1 MAQSWEKFA
10 PGRYNSAV
18 LRLLLM
24 RHGQTAWNAERK
36 NQGQVDIPLDDI
48 GVEQSRQLACAIASK
63 SLTALFS
70 SDLMRCVR
78 TAEIVAEQAKTP
90 VRMDP
95 RLRERNYGDWEGKTP
110 DEVLREDPDLLHAY
124 RKDPT
129 LVAPKNGETGLE
141 VYCRTV
147 SFLFDFLRTYQQGVF
162 GIVAHGGTVATL
174 LTALLGAPP
183 STSACFRIRNCS
195 LTEFVIE
202 PNGRR
207 RLERFD
213 DVQHL
218 DPPPMDWSRVQP
230 TTQE

>member
-1 MAQSWEKFA
+1 MGRSWANCA
-10 PGRYNSAV
+10 PGRYKSKV
-18 LRLLLM
+18 LRLLLI

-36 NQGQVDIPLDDI
+36 NQGQWDIPLDDV
-48 GVEQSRQLACAIASK
+48 GREQSRQLAQRIVSYRP
-63 SLTALFS
+63 SLLYS
-70 SDLMRCVR
+70 SDLSRCVE
-78 TAEIVAEQAKTP
+78 TAEIVAKPLNAQ
-90 VRMDP
+90 VIVDS

-110 DEVLREDPDLLHAY
+110 DEVFQEDPELLQAY

-129 LVAPKNGETGLE
+129 LVAPRNGETGLE

-147 SFLFDFLRTYQQGVF
+147 SFLYDLLRTHSEGVL
-162 GIVAHGGTVATL
+162 GVVAHGGTVATL
-174 LTALLGAPP
+174 LSALLGAPP

-202 PNGRR
+202 PTGRR

-213 DVQHL
+213 DIHHL

-230 TTQE
+230 TSS